1 MARVFRAP
9 RWTAVRTQ
17 KEAAVRTTEGGP
29 RRSEP
34 VRETALRRLGDYR
47 CMRLGAYCAQRI
59 DAGPGIAPSDGRNRS
74 CADRWG
80 RWRARLAGWNRLA
93 VSCAR
98 PGLKTDVTDRDP
110 RTRAELEVR
119 RRYEPS
125 RLAAAYVTAA
135 YAQVVPRRQRTTRSS
150 SALTAVS
157 PVADVRAET
166 MAAEARRAG

>member
-1 MARVFRAP
+1 MATGFWALP
-9 RWTAVRTQ
+9 CAGVRQ
-17 KEAAVRTTEGGP
+17 QVAMMWGAECAP
-29 RRSEP
+29 RRSVP
-34 VRETALRRLGDYR
+34 VCETALRCFGDYR
-47 CMRLGAYCAQRI
+47 CTPPGTYCAQRI
-59 DAGPGIAPSDGRNRS
+59 HAGPGIAPCDGWSRS

-80 RWRARLAGWNRLA
+80 RWLERLAGWSRLA
-93 VSCAR
+93 VGCAR

-119 RRYEPS
+119 RVYEPS
-125 RLAAAYVTAA
+125 RLAAAYVSAA

-166 MAAEARRAG
+166 VEAGARRAG